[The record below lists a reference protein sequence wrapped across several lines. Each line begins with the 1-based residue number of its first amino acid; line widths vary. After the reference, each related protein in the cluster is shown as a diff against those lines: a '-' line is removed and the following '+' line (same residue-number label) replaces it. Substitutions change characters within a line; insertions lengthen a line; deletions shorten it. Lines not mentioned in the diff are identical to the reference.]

1 MLTYCTMCYMI
12 HTTKHTKCVT
22 QMYQIKEKRLKNE
35 EDNNERN

>member
-22 QMYQIKEKRLKNE
+22 QRCIKLKK
-35 EDNNERN
+35 